1 MGSNPS
7 ARGVTS
13 RYRYESH
20 SLRFDV
26 KRPSESE
33 DEFRIR
39 INLTVRDED
48 EQFSDSLL
56 ERYDQVARYSL
67 LVSIHA
73 SEVELNLYTAIA
85 NQIETQVEI
94 DA

>member
-1 MGSNPS
+1 
-7 ARGVTS
+7 VTS